1 MKTKLVKIFKKASTT
16 FYNSSMFFP
25 EDVRSDV
32 VTLYAF
38 VRIADNFVD
47 NEKPDADGIR
57 EFIKNTKSALKT
69 GKSSDEIIQGFVE
82 LSKRKHFETK
92 WVTAFLNAMVQDLS
106 VTKYE
111 SYREL
116 QKYMYG
122 SAEVIGLMMAKI
134 LDLPKES
141 ERYARYQG
149 EAFQLINFIRDVGD
163 DLARGRVYLPQEDL
177 REVGLKKLSSSIQK
191 NHAFES
197 LIQYELD
204 RFFETQSKAEE
215 GYKYIPKKYLI
226 PIKTA
231 SDMFVWTAEE
241 IQKNPSIVL
250 HKQIKPSTKRVK
262 MQFMKNMRG
271 IV

>member
-47 NEKPDADGIR
+47 NEKPDADGIK
-57 EFIKNTKSALKT
+57 EFIKNTKSALRT
-69 GKSSDEIIQGFVE
+69 GKSSDEIIHGFVE
-82 LSKRKHFETK
+82 LSNRKRFETE
-92 WVTAFLNAMVQDLS
+92 WINAFLNAMVQDLT
-106 VTKYE
+106 VKQYD
-111 SYREL
+111 SYKDL
-116 QKYMYG
+116 QKYMFG

-134 LDLPKES
+134 LDLPQES

-177 REVGLKKLSSSIQK
+177 QKFGLKKLSSSIRIKQ
-191 NHAFES
+191 AFED
-197 LIQYELD
+197 LIQSELD
-204 RFFETQSKAEE
+204 RFFEIQSKAEE
-215 GYKYIPKKYLI
+215 GYKYIPKKYLV

-231 SDMFVWTAEE
+231 SDMFVWTAQE

-262 MQFMKNMRG
+262 MQFMRNMGGR
-271 IV
+271 V